1 MAVRGAFLSLVIG
14 AILLK
19 LWKGM
24 VIMLYYLIV
33 CRSLTYA
40 QRTERALAR
49 AGISA
54 HILRAPKAV
63 DGEGCSHA
71 VKVSERNLS
80 AALTTLARVALSP
93 KRIFVVYGD
102 GSYKE
107 VLL

>member
-1 MAVRGAFLSLVIG
+1 MSLVMG

-40 QRTERALAR
+40 QRTERVLAR
-49 AGISA
+49 VGVSA
-54 HILRAPKAV
+54 HIMRAPKVV
-63 DGEGCSHA
+63 DGEGCSHV

-80 AALTTLARVALSP
+80 VALTVLAQAALSP
-93 KRIFVVYGD
+93 KRIFVMYGD